1 MFSVTSNSY
10 TTKKKDSANSVR
22 ENSNASNYNNA
33 INQRKEIGR
42 AVFNRTSTLLV
53 KPKTTEIRRNVGFLV
68 EIVGNKKIIPTR
80 VRGIVKMGVNYFY
93 AAWNKSTTLTKNFPP
108 MLYLFDFQY
117 LLGGLSELKILV
129 SVVRFRPG
137 PPRFIVKH
145 PSLATGVFCFKRM
158 RKNNLRLSHFPLM
171 LFPLLSNV

>member
-137 PPRFIVKH
+137 PPKTSRHQSIRWCH
-145 PSLATGVFCFKRM
+145 Y
-158 RKNNLRLSHFPLM
+158 LSPA
-171 LFPLLSNV
+171 LLSF